1 MLHLWLLL
9 GVTFAFTV
17 KTPMRTWCTCS
28 SMQSPP
34 PNMQGVLGSPL
45 GSCSVSS
52 LPMRKIGNSSHFL
65 LLCSQEAES
74 LCICYILM
82 VQIFALL
89 LLILIGPLFYFS
101 FINFVSFM
109 SYPKSFHKE
118 VGNFEIK
125 IICTYWVSLFCTL
138 KIKQPQTLFMR
149 ESSVFPFPRNTSF
162 LATRCGGFSPLQ
174 EILVHQQ
181 TPAVSYNLAQ
191 CWHCLPGDNFRSHNL
206 RARFPQACPQL
217 QMPNTS
223 HVVTCTC
230 GQQGISWSSH
240 NLFLGF
246 DHLNGWQNSWKHLL
260 VFTDLL

>member
-34 PNMQGVLGSPL
+34 PSMQGVLGSPL

-74 LCICYILM
+74 LCICYIRM
-82 VQIFALL
+82 VQIFALV

-125 IICTYWVSLFCTL
+125 IICTYWVSLFCAL
-138 KIKQPQTLFMR
+138 KSNNHKHFLWGKALFFPFLR
-149 ESSVFPFPRNTSF
+149 ILHFWPPDVGGFPSPRNSSSPADTSCVLQFSSVMTLSTWR
-162 LATRCGGFSPLQ
+162 
-174 EILVHQQ
+174 
-181 TPAVSYNLAQ
+181 
-191 CWHCLPGDNFRSHNL
+191 
-206 RARFPQACPQL
+206 
-217 QMPNTS
+217 
-223 HVVTCTC
+223 
-230 GQQGISWSSH
+230 
-240 NLFLGF
+240 
-246 DHLNGWQNSWKHLL
+246 
-260 VFTDLL
+260 